1 MKAAFSYLDNRIAP
15 VFDTARQIVLV
26 EAVSRQVVKE
36 SQEIFADDLPVQKAI
51 QLAEFSV
58 NALVCGAISKQL
70 QEMIIA
76 YGTQVVPFV
85 TGDLKEV
92 IYAWANNR
100 LHDRRFTMPGCR
112 GLRRQ
117 RFGRNVFKEQEDT
130 IMPRGDGTGP
140 QGTGKK
146 GGGMGAGGGRGQGQ
160 SQQGGRGGGR
170 MGGTAAAGPAG
181 FCVCPQCG
189 DRQPHQRGTPCF
201 EQKCSKCGS
210 TMARE

>member
-26 EAVSRQVVKE
+26 EAVSRRIVKE
-36 SQEIFADDLPVQKAI
+36 SQEIFGDDLPVQKAI

-70 QEMIIA
+70 QEIIIA

-85 TGDLKEV
+85 IGDLKEV

-100 LHDRRFTMPGCR
+100 LYDRRFTMPGCR
-112 GLRRQ
+112 GLRSQ
-117 RFGRNVFKEQEDT
+117 RFGCKVFKEQEDT

-140 QGTGKK
+140 QGTGKR

-160 SQQGGRGGGR
+160 SQGQGGQGAGR
-170 MGGTAAAGPAG
+170 MGRAAAGAVG

-201 EQKCSKCGS
+201 EQKCSKCGAS
-210 TMARE
+210 MARE

>member
-1 MKAAFSYLDNRIAP
+1 MKAAFSYLNSRIAP

-26 EAVSRQVVKE
+26 EAVSLRIVKE

-51 QLAEFSV
+51 HLVELSV
-58 NALVCGAISKQL
+58 NTLVCGAISKQL
-70 QEMIIA
+70 QEMIVA

-146 GGGMGAGGGRGQGQ
+146 GGGTGAG
-160 SQQGGRGGGR
+160 GGRGGGR
-170 MGGTAAAGPAG
+170 MGGAAAAGPAG

-189 DRQPHQRGTPCF
+189 DRQPHQRGVPCF
-201 EQKCSKCGS
+201 EQKCSKCGA

>member
-1 MKAAFSYLDNRIAP
+1 MKAAFSFLDNRIAP

-26 EAVSRQVVKE
+26 EAVSRRIVKE

-51 QLAEFSV
+51 HLVELSV
-58 NALVCGAISKQL
+58 NTLVCGAISKQL
-70 QEMIIA
+70 QEMIVA

-130 IMPRGDGTGP
+130 IMPRRDGTGP

-146 GGGMGAGGGRGQGQ
+146 GGGMGAG
-160 SQQGGRGGGR
+160 SGRGGGR

-189 DRQPHQRGTPCF
+189 DRQPHQRGVPCF
-201 EQKCSKCGS
+201 EQKCSKCGA

>member
-1 MKAAFSYLDNRIAP
+1 MKAAFSFLDNRIAP

-26 EAVSRQVVKE
+26 EAVSRRIVKE

-51 QLAEFSV
+51 HLVELSV
-58 NALVCGAISKQL
+58 NTLVCGAISKQL
-70 QEMIIA
+70 QEMIVA

-146 GGGMGAGGGRGQGQ
+146 GGGTGAG
-160 SQQGGRGGGR
+160 GGRGGGR
-170 MGGTAAAGPAG
+170 MGGAAAAGPAG

-189 DRQPHQRGTPCF
+189 DRQPHQRGVPCF
-201 EQKCSKCGS
+201 EQKCSKCGA

>member
-1 MKAAFSYLDNRIAP
+1 MKAAFSCLDNRIAP

-26 EAVSRQVVKE
+26 EAVSRRIVRE

-58 NALVCGAISKQL
+58 NALVCGAISKHL
-70 QEMIIA
+70 QEMIAA

-85 TGDLKEV
+85 TGDLTEV

-100 LHDRRFTMPGCR
+100 LHDRRFAMPGCR
-112 GLRRQ
+112 GLWRQ
-117 RFGRNVFKEQEDT
+117 RFGCKVFKEQEDT

-140 QGTGKK
+140 QGTGKR
-146 GGGMGAGGGRGQGQ
+146 GGGMGAGGGRGQSQ
-160 SQQGGRGGGR
+160 SQGQGGQGAGR
-170 MGGTAAAGPAG
+170 MGGAAAGAVG
-181 FCVCPQCG
+181 FCVCPQCKE
-189 DRQPHQRGTPCF
+189 RQPHQRGVPCF
-201 EQKCSKCGS
+201 EQKCSKCGA